1 MHVLFLALTIY
12 LLGSACV
19 LYLRPALM
27 FQPGGTWK
35 EFSLTPGPNHSYMP
49 FWLFT
54 IIWSFV
60 SYLLASFIQRYTTF
74 SSMENDFEMT
84 DTTPQT
90 VLETDF
96 EQIAEPVSKSMGLNT
111 TQNGFYV
118 LNTAQTAKNRAP
130 MYVYY
135 GDQPPSGFIQQ

>member
-1 MHVLFLALTIY
+1 
-12 LLGSACV
+12 
-19 LYLRPALM
+19 M

-60 SYLLASFIQRYTTF
+60 SYLLASFIQRYTM
-74 SSMENDFEMT
+74 SSMEDDFV
-84 DTTPQT
+84 QT
-90 VLETDF
+90 QEQLETDF

-118 LNTAQTAKNRAP
+118 LNTTQTAKNRAP

-135 GDQPPSGFIQQ
+135 GDKPPSGFTQQ

>member
-12 LLGSACV
+12 LMGSAFV
-19 LYLRPALM
+19 LYLRPAIM

-60 SYLLASFIQRYTTF
+60 SYLLASFIQRYTM
-74 SSMENDFEMT
+74 SSMEDDFV
-84 DTTPQT
+84 QT
-90 VLETDF
+90 QEQLETDF

-118 LNTAQTAKNRAP
+118 LNTTQTAKNRAP

-135 GDQPPSGFIQQ
+135 GDKPPSGFTQQ